1 MEKKLTN
8 SSTESKTKTTKKV
21 KKVSE
26 VVEPIIT
33 EKIDNKKHKKHIYIG
48 YTGRLVFGFV
58 TFVIFFAL
66 AVVSIIKS
74 FSFESGKSINYQ
86 EQSNLDYRVYLK
98 ENDFYESDY
107 LGKNMVYVASL
118 IDRIDID
125 FNYNFAIDKNTDV
138 NFTYEIIGNLVIAD
152 SSGNNIFF
160 EKKYNLLDSVTEN
173 TDNINNYNINK
184 SINIDYNYYNTLANQ
199 FRINYGID
207 TVSNLIVYFK
217 IKQDNTEANEDF
229 VLNNDSVM
237 SVTIPLSEK
246 AIDIK
251 LDYKEVND
259 TNQLLNNSFVIVNNY
274 LYITIGIISV
284 IITLFIAIKIIRL
297 ISYSLVKKS
306 NYDKYIDKLLREY
319 DRLIIETT
327 TAPPIN
333 NRDIIKINKFQELL
347 DARDNLKLPIK
358 YYQVAKHQKCYFY
371 ISHENEIYLHTIKA
385 VDLEGPSHEK

>member
-1 MEKKLTN
+1 MEKKVTN
-8 SSTESKTKTTKKV
+8 SSVKKNSKTAKKT
-21 KKVSE
+21 SE
-26 VVEPIIT
+26 LVEPIIT
-33 EKIDNKKHKKHIYIG
+33 EKIDNIKHKKHIYLG
-48 YTGRLVFGFV
+48 YTSRLVLGFAA
-58 TFVIFFAL
+58 FLIFFAL
-66 AVVSIIKS
+66 AIISILKS

-125 FNYNFAIDKNTDV
+125 FNYNFSIDKNTDV
-138 NFTYEIIGNLVIAD
+138 DFTYEIIGNLVIAD
-152 SSGNNIFF
+152 STGNNVFF
-160 EKKYNLLDSVTEN
+160 EKKYDLLNSETEN
-173 TDNINNYNINK
+173 TDNINDYNISK
-184 SINIDYNYYNTLANQ
+184 SVSIDYNYYNTLANQ

-217 IKQDNTEANEDF
+217 IKQDNTKANEDF
-229 VLNNDSVM
+229 ILNNDSVM

-259 TNQLLNNSFVIVNNY
+259 TNQLLNNSVVVVNNY

-284 IITLFIAIKIIRL
+284 IITLFIAVKIIRL

-306 NYDKYIDKLLREY
+306 NYDKYINKLLREY

-327 TAPPIN
+327 SAPLIN
-333 NRDIIKINKFQELL
+333 NHNIIKINKFQELL

-371 ISHENEIYLHTIKA
+371 ISHENEIYLLTIKA